1 MLRIKIGG
9 VGVLT
14 VEYVEKVYNRQ
25 ANIYDLLFGR
35 VFPGRE
41 RASEL
46 LKLFPGAE
54 LLEVGVGTGL
64 NLPILPENI
73 DITGIDLSQKMLAK
87 AHKRVAKH
95 GLENVELIRMDAT
108 RLDFPDNRFDRVLA
122 AFIVSVVPEPVQ
134 LIEEMKRVCRPG
146 GYILMVNHFLS
157 EHPLKAF
164 FERLASPLCYHIGFN
179 TDLDLRKLIRD
190 AQLDVD
196 FEEDSD
202 AVGHWKAVRFI
213 NHKI

>member
-1 MLRIKIGG
+1 M
-9 VGVLT
+9 T

-64 NLPILPENI
+64 NLPILPNNVK
-73 DITGIDLSQKMLAK
+73 ITGIDLSQKMLDK
-87 AHKRVAKH
+87 AHKRVARH
-95 GLENVELIRMDAT
+95 GLDNVELIRMDAT
-108 RLDFPDNRFDRVLA
+108 KLDFPDNSFDRVLA
-122 AFIVSVVPEPVQ
+122 AFIVSVVPDPIPLV
-134 LIEEMKRVCRPG
+134 EEMKRVCRPG
-146 GYILMVNHFLS
+146 GYILMANHFLS
-157 EHPLKAF
+157 EYPIKAF
-164 FERLASPLCYHIGFN
+164 FERLASPLCYRIGFN
-179 TDLDLRKLIRD
+179 TDLDLEKLIQD
-190 AQLDVD
+190 AHLDVD

-202 AVGHWKAVRFI
+202 AIGHWKTVRCV
-213 NHKI
+213 NHKG